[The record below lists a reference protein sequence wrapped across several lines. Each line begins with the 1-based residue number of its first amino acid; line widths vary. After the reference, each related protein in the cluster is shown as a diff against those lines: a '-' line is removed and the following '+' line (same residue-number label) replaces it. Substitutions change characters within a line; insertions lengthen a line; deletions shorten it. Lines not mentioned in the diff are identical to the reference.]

1 MDLHARDTKKEL
13 ALDVPILFWIL
24 FHVFILVVLA
34 LDLGVFHKNS
44 TVIGIRE
51 ALAWSGIWISIALAF
66 NVVLFLWQGREI
78 GLEFTTGYLIEKSLS
93 VDNVFVFYLIFT
105 AFGVP
110 AAYQYRVLFWG
121 VIGALVMRGILIA
134 SGAALLSNF
143 HWVIFIFGGFL
154 VASGIRMAFHRESKM
169 DPDRNI
175 AVRMFRRFVPTAGEY
190 DGGKF
195 LSRTSGRLL
204 ATPLLVVLVA
214 VEATDLIFAVDSI
227 PAIFAVTD
235 DAFIVYTSNVLAIL
249 GLRALYFALAGVIG
263 EFRYLKTG
271 LSLVL
276 VFVGTK
282 MLISD
287 YYSFP
292 NVASLG
298 VVAGILGIA
307 VVASLLRRK
316 PQRSVFS
323 QAQLLSGTPSD
334 PQSNEDNKVSP
345 PLIGSEV

>member
-1 MDLHARDTKKEL
+1 M
-13 ALDVPILFWIL
+13 DVPILFWVL
-24 FHVFILVVLA
+24 FHVFILAVLA
-34 LDLGVFHKNS
+34 LDLGVFHRNS
-44 TVIGIRE
+44 KVIGTRE
-51 ALAWSGIWISIALAF
+51 ALAWSGVWISIAMAF
-66 NVVLFLWQGREI
+66 NALLFLWQGREI

-121 VIGALVMRGILIA
+121 VIGALLMRGILIA
-134 SGAALLSNF
+134 TGATLLSNF

-154 VASGIRMAFHRESKM
+154 VVSGIRMAFHGDSKI

-175 AVRMFRRFVPTAGEY
+175 AVRMFRRFLPTTGEY

-195 LSRTSGRLL
+195 LTRTNGRLL

-235 DAFIVYTSNVLAIL
+235 DTFIVYTSNVLAIL

-263 EFRYLKTG
+263 DLRYLKTG

-287 YYSFP
+287 LYSFP
-292 NVASLG
+292 NIASLG
-298 VVAGILGIA
+298 VIAGILGISVA
-307 VVASLLRRK
+307 ASLLRRK
-316 PQRSVFS
+316 QDQKFLS
-323 QAQLLSGTPSD
+323 QAELSSEAPNDSA
-334 PQSNEDNKVSP
+334 SEEDNKRPAS
-345 PLIGSEV
+345 LIGGDF